1 MLLWFL
7 QSCALHY
14 IEQFA
19 MSTFL
24 YISDLVIRDYSV
36 TLKIL
41 VTLNVNYSKPEKIE

>member
-1 MLLWFL
+1 
-7 QSCALHY
+7 
-14 IEQFA
+14 

-41 VTLNVNYSKPEKIE
+41 VTLNVNYSKPEKIEWNGSGNMSVANG